1 MPVRE
6 RILETPSGKIHYW
19 ISRAETSEK
28 WLVFLPGLTADHH
41 LFDRQMEY
49 FAGRCNCLVW
59 DAPAHGK
66 SRPFEL
72 NFTMDDMARR
82 LHEILRQE
90 QVQAPV
96 LVGQSLG
103 GYVAQVYME
112 LYPGEAEGF
121 ISIDSCSLKRKYYTS
136 WELWLLKRTKWMYL
150 SFPWKLL
157 KACAVMGT
165 SVTAYGRSIMRRTV
179 DSYEKKEYCALSDH
193 GMRIF
198 AEAVEAERT
207 YEISCPVLLICG
219 EKDFAGS
226 AKRYNRRW
234 TREEGRPLVWIPKA
248 GHNANTDAP
257 EEVNRL
263 IQDCISGD
271 WLH

>member
-1 MPVRE
+1 MPVQE

-19 ISRAETSEK
+19 ISRAENCEK
-28 WLVFLPGLTADHH
+28 WLVFLPGLTADHD

-49 FAGRCNCLVW
+49 FASRCSCLVW

-72 NFTMDDMARR
+72 NFTMDDMARW
-82 LHEILRQE
+82 LHAILLAE
-90 QVQAPV
+90 QVCAPV

-103 GYVAQVYME
+103 GYAAQVYME
-112 LYPGEAEGF
+112 LYPNEASGF
-121 ISIDSCSLKRKYYTS
+121 ISIDSCSLKRKYYTH

-157 KACAVMGT
+157 KACAVLGT
-165 SVTAYGRSIMRRTV
+165 SVTAYGRKIMRRTV
-179 DSYEKKEYCALSDH
+179 DSYEKREYCALSDH

-198 AEAVEAERT
+198 AEAVEAERA
-207 YEISCPVLLICG
+207 YEINCPVLLICG
-219 EKDFAGS
+219 ERDFAGS

-234 TREEGRPLVWIPKA
+234 SKEEGHPLVWISKA

-263 IQDCISGD
+263 IQDCLPGD

>member
-1 MPVRE
+1 MPVQE
-6 RILETPSGKIHYW
+6 RMLETPSGQIHYRV
-19 ISRAETSEK
+19 SRAETSEK

-41 LFDRQMEY
+41 LFDLQTEY
-49 FAGRCNCLVW
+49 FTGRCNCLVW

-72 NFTMDDMARR
+72 NFTMDDMARW
-82 LHEILRQE
+82 LHEILRHE
-90 QVQAPV
+90 QAHAPV

-112 LYPGEAEGF
+112 LYPNEASGF
-121 ISIDSCSLKRKYYTS
+121 ISIDSCSLKRKYYTH

-150 SFPWKLL
+150 SFPWRLL

-165 SVTAYGRSIMRRTV
+165 SLSPYGRKIMRRTV
-179 DSYEKKEYCALSDH
+179 DSYEKREYCALSDH

-198 AEAVEAERT
+198 AEAVETERA
-207 YEISCPVLLICG
+207 YEINCPVLLFCG
-219 EKDFAGS
+219 KKDFAGS
-226 AKRYNRRW
+226 ARRYNRRW
-234 TREEGRPLVWIPKA
+234 TREEGHPLVWIPKA

>member
-6 RILETPSGKIHYW
+6 KTLETASGKIHYW
-19 ISRAETSEK
+19 VSRAENCEK
-28 WLVFLPGLTADHH
+28 WLIFLPGLTADHH
-41 LFDRQMEY
+41 LFDLQMEY
-49 FAGRCNCLVW
+49 FTGCCNCLVW

-66 SRPFEL
+66 SRPFDL
-72 NFTMDDMARR
+72 NFTMDDMARW
-82 LHEILRQE
+82 LHEILCHE

-121 ISIDSCSLKRKYYTS
+121 ISIDSCSLKRKYYTR

-150 SFPWKLL
+150 GFPWKLL
-157 KACAVMGT
+157 KACAIMGT
-165 SVTAYGRSIMRRTV
+165 SVTACGRKIMCRTV
-179 DSYEKKEYCALSDH
+179 DSYEKREYCALSDH

-198 AEAVEAERT
+198 AEAVETERA
-207 YEISCPVLLICG
+207 YEINCPVLLFCG
-219 EKDFAGS
+219 KKDFAGS
-226 AKRYNRRW
+226 ARRYNRRW
-234 TREEGRPLVWIPKA
+234 TREEGHPLVWIPKA

-263 IQDCISGD
+263 IDRFMENK
-271 WLH
+271 